1 MKKPLF
7 SSPLFLNSK
16 NWRWALALIVIFCG
30 FVGFQSGV
38 EVSERNLSEVGVAT
52 KLYYTLGLFI
62 LGGMDIGV
70 PVSGPWWGQVLLW
83 IGYFGAPLLTG
94 STIVDWLQRLV
105 IDQQRWLKKVKN
117 HVILIGTEELS
128 YRILAKL
135 RERNPEV
142 TIVIVERH
150 ITAVQA
156 QVFTERFAA
165 KVITGDFT
173 NQEFL
178 LTLRLEQALRVF
190 IASASDFDNFEAASK
205 ILDLRPELEGKLV
218 VHCSRLRFMR
228 AMRLSDVIKKAIVF
242 NNYHLAAKQLV
253 KRHMLGHFSDTRKLD
268 TVVIAGFNRFGQTIL
283 EELQQSA
290 IGEVSDVV
298 IIDSD
303 VQRRILV
310 TKEQIEISSAFR
322 LHLLE
327 GEIDHP
333 QVWQQLGSM
342 INLELMRPF
351 LLLATPKD
359 DDNLR
364 TGLWLKRK
372 YPSAKVMVRSARTS
386 HFSKQVC
393 EGAGIEGFAMAEI
406 IYDSMPDEWFSE

>member
-1 MKKPLF
+1 
-7 SSPLFLNSK
+7 
-16 NWRWALALIVIFCG
+16 
-30 FVGFQSGV
+30 
-38 EVSERNLSEVGVAT
+38 
-52 KLYYTLGLFI
+52 
-62 LGGMDIGV
+62 
-70 PVSGPWWGQVLLW
+70 
-83 IGYFGAPLLTG
+83 
-94 STIVDWLQRLV
+94 
-105 IDQQRWLKKVKN
+105 
-117 HVILIGTEELS
+117 
-128 YRILAKL
+128 
-135 RERNPEV
+135 
-142 TIVIVERH
+142 
-150 ITAVQA
+150 
-156 QVFTERFAA
+156 
-165 KVITGDFT
+165 VITGDFT
-173 NQEFL
+173 SQDFL
-178 LTLRLEQALRVF
+178 LTLRLDLALRVF
-190 IASASDFDNFEAASK
+190 IASTNDFDNFEAASK
-205 ILDLRPELEGKLV
+205 ILDLQPELEGNLV

-228 AMRLSDVIKKAIVF
+228 AMRLSDVITKAIVF

-253 KRHMLGHFSDTRKLD
+253 KRHMLSHFSDTRKLD

-333 QVWQQLGSM
+333 QVWQQLSSV

-372 YPSAKVMVRSARTS
+372 YPAAKVMVRSARAS
-386 HFSKQVC
+386 HFSKQIC
-393 EGAGIEGFAMAEI
+393 DDAGIEAFAMSEI